1 MTVMVKKSQL
11 LKKYDCRM
19 HIGSQSLDQSCCW
32 ASIYYLNM
40 LALIGSTGF
49 FNGTSPSSPSHP
61 HGTYVVFISAST
73 IVTQHALTPFCLQ
86 MLLSIAKTTVGPARW
101 RKLSHLTL
109 TLSQDSDRV
118 FQLRYPTVSLV
129 IFPLALYPPV
139 VYLFFPTI
147 MERQYSVLMDIMGL
161 SLSFMALS
169 TIKIDSLMTGVVLLS
184 GLFLYDIW
192 WVFGSKPVFG
202 TSVVSTLSPS

>member
-1 MTVMVKKSQL
+1 
-11 LKKYDCRM
+11 
-19 HIGSQSLDQSCCW
+19 
-32 ASIYYLNM
+32 
-40 LALIGSTGF
+40 
-49 FNGTSPSSPSHP
+49 
-61 HGTYVVFISAST
+61 
-73 IVTQHALTPFCLQ
+73 
-86 MLLSIAKTTVGPARW
+86 MLLSIAKTTVGLARW

-118 FQLRYPTVSLV
+118 FQLRYPTVSLG
-129 IFPLALYPPV
+129 ILPLALYPPV

-202 TSVVSTLSPS
+202 TSVVSTLSLWVTGH

>member
-1 MTVMVKKSQL
+1 
-11 LKKYDCRM
+11 
-19 HIGSQSLDQSCCW
+19 
-32 ASIYYLNM
+32 
-40 LALIGSTGF
+40 
-49 FNGTSPSSPSHP
+49 
-61 HGTYVVFISAST
+61 
-73 IVTQHALTPFCLQ
+73 
-86 MLLSIAKTTVGPARW
+86 MLLSIAKTTVGLARW

-129 IFPLALYPPV
+129 ILPLALYPPV

-202 TSVVSTLSPS
+202 TSVVSTFFSSWITRY